1 MNRASG
7 NLDPTGEAAT
17 WDENADGRLDNISIS
32 YGATVVLSAKCDEH
46 ARTIQ
51 PFLGLEQPTSTT
63 SD

>member
-1 MNRASG
+1 MNWASR

-32 YGATVVLSAKCDEH
+32 YGATVLRSGKSDEH

-51 PFLGLEQPTSTT
+51 PFLGRERPASTT